1 MHLRFSSC
9 IGLPIIEDGGDTVL
23 GLVSGILIHPDTG
36 KVEGFFVHSILHS
49 SEPLFVSFIDII
61 RWGTRAY
68 VRSADVLSPPH
79 DRIRLQPLLEDSR
92 TVLGQRIF
100 TESGVSLGRCKDV
113 QFNTES
119 MHIEW
124 IFPRKLF
131 RWGVALSVAEII
143 EVQQKGII
151 VKNRLQK
158 DPIQKKVSTQPIL
171 SDLSESSLVR
181 RKKDI

>member
-1 MHLRFSSC
+1 M
-9 IGLPIIEDGGDTVL
+9 GLPVIEDGGDAVL

-36 KVEGFFVHSILHS
+36 KVEGFFVHSVLHS
-49 SEPLFVSFIDII
+49 GEPLFVSFLDIL
-61 RWGTRAY
+61 RWGTRIY
-68 VRSADVLSPPH
+68 VRSADVLAPSH

-92 TVLGQRIF
+92 TVLGQHIF
-100 TESGVSLGRCKDV
+100 TESGMSLGRCKDV

-124 IFPRKLF
+124 IFPRKFF

-143 EVQQKGII
+143 EVQLKGII

-158 DPIQKKVSTQPIL
+158 ESLPKKISPTTALL
-171 SDLSESSLVR
+171 SDLSDAPLAN
-181 RKKDI
+181 RKSDT